1 MGNQTP
7 TVQYARFIEGT
18 EEKGF
23 SQELVSIHNP
33 DQNTY
38 KQEYHEGMDTIWKQF
53 KMTSRKFPNNEWM
66 ASRDK
71 SQEGSPYVWKTFR
84 QIEEIVDNLAK
95 GYVALNLL
103 EEIVGENGQKIRF
116 MGLYAKNREE
126 WCLSHLASLSLS
138 GTTVAFY
145 DTLGP
150 QAVEFV
156 LTQT

>member
-1 MGNQTP
+1 MT
-7 TVQYARFIEGT
+7 AR
-18 EEKGF
+18 
-23 SQELVSIHNP
+23 
-33 DQNTY
+33 
-38 KQEYHEGMDTIWKQF
+38 
-53 KMTSRKFPNNEWM
+53 RFPNNDWL

-71 SQEGSPYVWKTFR
+71 SQEGSPYVWKSFR
-84 QIEEIVDNLAK
+84 QVEEIVDNLAK

-103 EEIVGENGQKIRF
+103 DEVDGENGQKMRF

-156 LTQT
+156 LSQTKLNTISCAKNYLKSLTLLKTQGKAEHLKNLVVFEDQGEEIDAQ